1 MQHANPLEC
10 GPLRAVRPG
19 MAAAVLLALLAWSA
33 PATAFEPEAKVVYHV
48 DYGDSQRL
56 SSMLTSINN
65 MMMYYED
72 AFMDVDVRVVFM
84 SDGIRFTTDD
94 DLEGTPF
101 EVDAEFLEA
110 RDELRGR
117 MSGLQQTYGV
127 QYELCDIT
135 RMSVRLDTDQI
146 HDDVERVPSGV
157 VRLAELQNEEG
168 FAYIKI
174 D

>member
-1 MQHANPLEC
+1 M
-10 GPLRAVRPG
+10 
-19 MAAAVLLALLAWSA
+19 LAWAA
-33 PATAFEPEAKVVYHV
+33 PSHAFDPEAKVVYHV
-48 DYGDSQRL
+48 DYGDPQRL

-65 MMMYYED
+65 MMTYYQD

-84 SDGIRFTTDD
+84 ADGIRFTTDN

-101 EVDAEFLEA
+101 EVDTEFREA
-110 RDELRGR
+110 RGDLRTR
-117 MSGLQQTYGV
+117 MSGLQQTHGI

-135 RMSVRLDTDQI
+135 RSQVRLDADQV
-146 HDDVERVPSGV
+146 HDNVERVPSGV
-157 VRLAELQNEEG
+157 VRLAELQNEQG